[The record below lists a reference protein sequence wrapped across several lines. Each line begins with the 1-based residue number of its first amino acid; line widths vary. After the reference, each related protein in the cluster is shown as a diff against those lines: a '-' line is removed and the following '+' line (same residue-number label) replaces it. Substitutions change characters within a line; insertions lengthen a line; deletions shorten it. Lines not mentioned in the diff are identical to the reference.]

1 MEFLQTSRRR
11 NIFGDLMH
19 IALNLALV
27 CMVFAAMYVG
37 QRAEIAL
44 ILIMLSKWRVFAVR
58 WRYWRVNIL
67 ANLVDFTVGFGV
79 VALLYLAAGS
89 GSSHTLWLQV
99 GVSIFFALWLVV
111 IKPRTRALA
120 SKVQAGTALFVGSW
134 ALAAFSHDIGQIAT
148 VIFYLG
154 MGYGAARHVL
164 VAADDKHYSLLAS
177 VFALVLA
184 ELGWATYHWNIGYG
198 LSLLGGFMLP
208 QMAIIALCVGVIAER
223 LYQTIT
229 AKASFS
235 PPRISVPV
243 IACTVVVLV
252 LVLFVSSAGP
262 GLYPNQTII

>member
-1 MEFLQTSRRR
+1 M
-11 NIFGDLMH
+11 
-19 IALNLALV
+19 
-27 CMVFAAMYVG
+27 
-37 QRAEIAL
+37 
-44 ILIMLSKWRVFAVR
+44 
-58 WRYWRVNIL
+58 
-67 ANLVDFTVGFGV
+67 
-79 VALLYLAAGS
+79 
-89 GSSHTLWLQV
+89 
-99 GVSIFFALWLVV
+99 

-120 SKVQAGTALFVGSW
+120 SKVQAGTALFIGSW

-184 ELGWATYHWNIGYG
+184 ELGWVTYHWNIGYG

-235 PPRISVPV
+235 QPRISVPV

>member
-1 MEFLQTSRRR
+1 M
-11 NIFGDLMH
+11 
-19 IALNLALV
+19 
-27 CMVFAAMYVG
+27 G

-44 ILIMLSKWRVFAVR
+44 ILIMLSKWRVGAVR
-58 WRYWRVNIL
+58 WRYWRGNIL
-67 ANLVDFTVGFGV
+67 ANLVDFTVGFGG

-208 QMAIIALCVGVIAER
+208 QMAIITLCVGVIAER
-223 LYQTIT
+223 LYQTIA

-235 PPRISVPV
+235 QPRISVPV